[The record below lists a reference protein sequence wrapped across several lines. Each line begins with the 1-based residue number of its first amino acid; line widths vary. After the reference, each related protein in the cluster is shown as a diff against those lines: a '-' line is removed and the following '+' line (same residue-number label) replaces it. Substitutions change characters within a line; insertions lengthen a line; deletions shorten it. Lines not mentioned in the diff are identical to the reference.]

1 MQALMLKILINALNA
16 NDLNKSLKIQRLVES
31 IKTHNIPKSCLQ
43 EINFKYNNISGL
55 KVKGCEKIYHGN
67 INQKKARVDII
78 ISDIVNFKANYQ
90 QKRESLHNDRWV
102 TPSRRYNNPKYLH
115 LKKYSI
121 KYMKQKFIEL

>member
-78 ISDIVNFKANYQ
+78 ISDIVNFKAKKTTN
-90 QKRESLHNDRWV
+90 KRESHHIMIDGSLHQEDTTILNIY
-102 TPSRRYNNPKYLH
+102 T
-115 LKKYSI
+115 
-121 KYMKQKFIEL
+121 